1 MSSMVPELKQKK
13 IVRDS
18 EFAKAAATAAVE
30 AVKVRKRHNT
40 KKFEGRCERK
50 YNMNVTSAVN

>member
-18 EFAKAAATAAVE
+18 DFAKAAATAAVE
-30 AVKVRKRHNT
+30 AVKVRKRQSI
-40 KKFEGRCERK
+40 KKFQACGKRK
-50 YNMNVTSAVN
+50 YDTNITSVVN

>member
-18 EFAKAAATAAVE
+18 ELAKAAATAAVE
-30 AVKVRKRHNT
+30 AVKVRK
-40 KKFEGRCERK
+40 GRALISFK
-50 YNMNVTSAVN
+50 LVVKGNMRRM

>member
-18 EFAKAAATAAVE
+18 DFAKAAATAAVE
-30 AVKVRKRHNT
+30 AVKVRKRLSIKNFNGH
-40 KKFEGRCERK
+40 GERN
-50 YNMNVTSAVN
+50 YDTNITSVVN

>member
-30 AVKVRKRHNT
+30 AVKVRKRQST
-40 KKFEGRCERK
+40 KKFEVRCERK
-50 YNMNVTSAVN
+50 YDMNIMSAGN